1 LAAPRLRPLWPRGAQ
16 VVVQN
21 MATAKALVAFGHLSD
36 NCFLVPRN
44 KARPASALLGLGTP
58 KLSLYPKPYTLPYP

>member
-1 LAAPRLRPLWPRGAQ
+1 
-16 VVVQN
+16 VQN

-44 KARPASALLGLGTP
+44 KARPASALGLGT
-58 KLSLYPKPYTLPYP
+58 LLYPIPYTLPNP